1 MVEGIPVASLITCR
15 YNMLYVS
22 PRVIS
27 DIQAPRFEW
36 YVKKNARSE
45 KLKKFEIS
53 YGLLEPDHLLD
64 N

>member
-1 MVEGIPVASLITCR
+1 MLPVASLVTCR
-15 YNMLYVS
+15 YGMLYVS
-22 PRVIS
+22 PRVIR

-45 KLKKFEIS
+45 NSKKFGIS
-53 YGLLEPDHLLD
+53 YGLLEPDHLLE